1 MSFYNGSI
9 EKRKALAALAAAA
22 VVVLYVLSAGGCDF
36 ASDDKFVKETSE
48 PSYMRA
54 MEELR
59 RGNSQEALNGFAK
72 VVEKRRDAPE
82 SHLELGR
89 IYLGEMDDPIFAIYH
104 FRKYL
109 ELCPN
114 SPASMHVRQMVDTAK
129 KKYAASL
136 PESPFENNMRRLELE
151 QMWQKAQEEN
161 LSLKRRLVA
170 ADEKINK
177 LEAALHSRAESKSA
191 QQQQRQAAS
200 AAAAPQQTA
209 SARQTAQQRSQQQS
223 TVAVAR
229 DIPSTYVVQPGD
241 TLSSISK
248 KFYGTASKWRLIFK
262 ANRDKLAS
270 PESLSRGQTLRLP
283 R

>member
-1 MSFYNGSI
+1 MSFYNGSM
-9 EKRKALAALAAAA
+9 EKKKAMAALAVAAA
-22 VVVLYVLSAGGCDF
+22 VVLYVLSAGGCDM
-36 ASDDKFVKETSE
+36 AGDDKLVKETQE
-48 PSYMRA
+48 PSYQRA

-59 RGNSQEALNGFAK
+59 RGNPQEALADFTK

-89 IYLGEMDDPIFAIYH
+89 IYLGQMNDPIFAIYH

-114 SPASMHVRQMVDTAK
+114 SPASMHVRQMIDTAK

-161 LSLKRRLVA
+161 LALKQKLVETAERNDKLQVELERARKSLS
-170 ADEKINK
+170 D
-177 LEAALHSRAESKSA
+177 KSA
-191 QQQQRQAAS
+191 EISQREASLESPRRQQVVQ
-200 AAAAPQQTA
+200 P
-209 SARQTAQQRSQQQS
+209 RQTQARSS
-223 TVAVAR
+223 VSVSR
-229 DIPSTYVVQPGD
+229 DIPATYVVQPGD

-248 KFYGTASKWRLIFK
+248 RFYGTSNRWRQIFK
-262 ANRDKLAS
+262 ANRDRLAS
-270 PESLSRGQTLRLP
+270 PESLSQGQTIRLP